1 MNGMDTVLYPVRC
14 ILCRFLNFAVSTFF
28 NEFLEGR
35 SPEVLKVTVHQIFC
49 YTYFVSQVMSF
60 SSQEQDYIFR
70 QLLGHIFFC
79 KLEAVVSKL
88 LVSHCVDKVIRS
100 MILQPF

>member
-1 MNGMDTVLYPVRC
+1 MNMDYGCCFVSCSTLA
-14 ILCRFLNFAVSTFF
+14 FNFAVSTFF
-28 NEFLEGR
+28 NEFLGGR
-35 SPEVLKVTVHQIFC
+35 SQPEVSKVTVHQIFC
-49 YTYFVSQVMSF
+49 CTYSVPQV

-70 QLLGHIFFC
+70 QRATVSSGAYFFC
-79 KLEAVVSKL
+79 KLKTVSKR

>member
-1 MNGMDTVLYPVRC
+1 MNMDYGCCFVSCSTLA
-14 ILCRFLNFAVSTFF
+14 FNFAVSTFF

-49 YTYFVSQVMSF
+49 YTNFVSQVMSF

-70 QLLGHIFFC
+70 QLLGHIFFFC
-79 KLEAVVSKL
+79 KLEDVVSKF